1 MLSALF
7 FTLTANVYFSV
18 GPSYNVD
25 DPTVPKVA
33 VVKLCQ
39 GTQFLTN
46 KNNFGAD
53 AVSHGCVYITL
64 KENEVET
71 LGNALI
77 DWKNNPYIDH
87 LIYVKQVQ

>member
-18 GPSYNVD
+18 APSYNVD

-39 GTQFLTN
+39 GTSFLTN
-46 KNNFGAD
+46 ENNFGAD
-53 AVSHGCVYITL
+53 AVSHGCIYITL
-64 KENEVET
+64 KMDEVKD
-71 LGNALI
+71 LADNLNAWRK
-77 DWKNNPYIDH
+77 DPYIH
-87 LIYVKQVQ
+87 TTIYTKQVQ